1 MGDTMKSYKKQ
12 TKRYTRSTG
21 GNLFFFLLVAGMGLF
36 TVLPLIYCITTSF
49 KPLEELM
56 IFPPRLFTVKRPT
69 LANFTALPSLL
80 SSLSVP
86 ISRYIFNSVFVTIVT
101 TVLHILV
108 ASMAAYV
115 ISKTDLKGRHVI
127 FWVVQFALLYNA
139 TTLAVP
145 QYMVFTQLRMIDSF
159 LVYILPYIPSTM
171 GVFLIKQYMD
181 DSIPPALLEAARIDG
196 AGHFT
201 IYCRIVMPL
210 VKPAWLTLTLFAFR
224 DMWAVQPS
232 GTVFSEE
239 MKTLP
244 YVLSQVVNGGL
255 ARTGSAMAV
264 TVLLMLPPIA
274 VYLISQSNVME
285 TMGSAGIKD

>member
-1 MGDTMKSYKKQ
+1 MKAHVKQ

-21 GNLFFFLLVAGMGLF
+21 GNLFFFLLVTAMGLF
-36 TVLPLIYCITTSF
+36 TILPLIYCITTSF

-56 IFPPRLFTVKRPT
+56 LFPPRLFTVRRPT
-69 LANFTALPSLL
+69 LANYSALPSLL

-86 ISRYIFNSVFVTIVT
+86 ISRYVFNSVFVAAVT
-101 TVLHILV
+101 TLLHILV

-115 ISKTDLKGRHVI
+115 LAKTDLKGRRII

-145 QYMVFTQLRMIDSF
+145 QYMVFTQTRMIDTY
-159 LVYILPYIPSTM
+159 LVYILPYLPSTM
-171 GVFLIKQYMD
+171 GVFLMKQYMD
-181 DSIPPALLEAARIDG
+181 DSVPAALLEAARIDG

-201 IYCRIVMPL
+201 IYLRIVMPL

-224 DMWAVQPS
+224 DMWSVQPT
-232 GTVFSEE
+232 GTIFSEE

-244 YVLSQVVNGGL
+244 YVLSQVVSGGL
-255 ARTGSAMAV
+255 ARAGSAMAV
-264 TVLLMLPPIA
+264 TVLLMIPPVI
-274 VYLISQSNVME
+274 VYLVPHSHVME
-285 TMGSAGIKD
+285 TVGSAGIKV

>member
-1 MGDTMKSYKKQ
+1 MKAHVKQ

-21 GNLFFFLLVAGMGLF
+21 GNLFFFLLVTAMGLF
-36 TVLPLIYCITTSF
+36 TILPLIYCITTSF

-56 IFPPRLFTVKRPT
+56 LFPPRLFTVRRPT
-69 LANFTALPSLL
+69 LANYSALPSLL

-86 ISRYIFNSVFVTIVT
+86 ISRYVFNSVFVAAVT
-101 TVLHILV
+101 TLLHILV

-115 ISKTDLKGRHVI
+115 LAKTDLKGRRII

-145 QYMVFTQLRMIDSF
+145 QYMVFTQTRMIDTY
-159 LVYILPYIPSTM
+159 LVYILPYLPSTM
-171 GVFLIKQYMD
+171 GVFLMKQYMD
-181 DSIPPALLEAARIDG
+181 DSVPAALLEAARIDG

-201 IYCRIVMPL
+201 IYLRIVMPL

-224 DMWAVQPS
+224 DMWSVQPT
-232 GTVFSEE
+232 GTIFSEE

-244 YVLSQVVNGGL
+244 YVLSQVVSGGL
-255 ARTGSAMAV
+255 ARAGSAMAV
-264 TVLLMLPPIA
+264 TVLLMIPPVI
-274 VYLISQSNVME
+274 VYLVSQSHVME